1 MFKPPKPTFRT
12 FWALCLSTL
21 LLIAGTSR
29 AQIPTTVISTVADA
43 INQMEQQWAQDYSD
57 YFGIPIVDLDTQV
70 ETVAE
75 TLRELEETTGRKAAV
90 LWLMSTPKYL
100 NLALTTPD
108 TLAISSDIFTADA
121 QSLERTLRAFQRG
134 VSNPRRSNAYRQPA
148 AQLYDWII
156 APIAD
161 VLQRDH
167 IDILLICGGKGLRAI
182 PFGAFYDA
190 AHDQF
195 LIEQFSLAQIPAFNL
210 LQTGHHPLKNAQ
222 VLAMGA
228 SEFTTLPDLPGV
240 EAELQSIPLPRW
252 QSRAFL
258 NTEFTPDRLRQEQAD
273 CHCEIVH
280 LATHAEF
287 RPGTPD
293 NSYIQFF
300 DQPLGLDQVRQLG
313 WGDPPVEL
321 VVLSACETASGD
333 EDAEL
338 GFAGLAVQSGAK
350 AALASLWLISDLGTV
365 GIMGEFYHGLQTAPT
380 KADALRQAQLA
391 MLRGDVAIANDQIQT
406 RGGNIDL
413 TSEILDFTQ
422 EGQTFTHPYYW
433 AAYTLIGNAW

>member
-1 MFKPPKPTFRT
+1 MFKRT
-12 FWALCLSTL
+12 VLIFWTLFLTTL
-21 LLIAGTSR
+21 LLMAGVSR
-29 AQIPTTVISTVADA
+29 AQRPMVEINTVADA
-43 INQMEQQWAQDYSD
+43 INQMEQEWAEDYHN
-57 YFGIPIVDLDTQV
+57 YFGISTPELDTHV
-70 ETVAE
+70 EAVAQ
-75 TLRELEETTGRKAAV
+75 TLRELQETTGRKAAV
-90 LWLMSTPKYL
+90 LWLMSKPAYL

-121 QSLERTLRAFQRG
+121 ESLERTLRAFQRG
-134 VSNPRRSNAYRQPA
+134 VSNPRRSSAYREPA

-161 VLQRDH
+161 VLRRDQ

-182 PFGAFYDA
+182 PFGALYDA

-210 LQTGHHPLKNAQ
+210 LQTGHRSLKDAQ

-228 SEFTTLPDLPGV
+228 SEFTELPDLPGV
-240 EAELQSIPLPRW
+240 EAELQSIPLTRW

-273 CHCEIVH
+273 CNCEIVH

-300 DQPLGLDQVRQLG
+300 DQPLGLDAIKQLG

-333 EDAEL
+333 QDAEL

-391 MLRGDVAIANDQIQT
+391 MLRGEVAIANDQIQT
-406 RGGNIDL
+406 RGGGIEL
-413 TSEILDFTQ
+413 ASEILDLTQ

>member
-1 MFKPPKPTFRT
+1 MFKR
-12 FWALCLSTL
+12 TL
-21 LLIAGTSR
+21 LLFWTLFLTTLLLMAGVSQ
-29 AQIPTTVISTVADA
+29 AQRPLVQIDTVADA
-43 INQMEQQWAQDYSD
+43 INQMEKEWAQDYGD
-57 YFGIPIVDLDTQV
+57 YFGIPMLDLDTHV
-70 ETVAE
+70 EAVAA
-75 TLRELEETTGRKAAV
+75 TLQELKETTGRKAAV

-108 TLAISSDIFTADA
+108 TLATSSDIFSADA
-121 QSLERTLRAFQRG
+121 ESLERTLRAFQRG
-134 VSNPRRSNAYRQPA
+134 VSNPRRNNAYQAPA

-161 VLQRDH
+161 VVRRDH

-195 LIEQFSLAQIPAFNL
+195 LIEQFSLAQILAFNL
-210 LQTGHHPLKNAQ
+210 LQTGHHSLNDAQ

-228 SEFTTLPDLPGV
+228 SQFTTLPDLPGV
-240 EAELQSIPLPRW
+240 EAELQSIPLSRW

-273 CHCEIVH
+273 CNCEIVH

-287 RPGTPD
+287 RPGTPA

-333 EDAEL
+333 QDAEL

-350 AALASLWLISDLGTV
+350 SALASLWLISDLGTV

-391 MLRGDVAIANDQIQT
+391 MLRGDVAIANAQIQT
-406 RGGNIDL
+406 RSGGIEL
-413 TSEILDFTQ
+413 TPEILDLTQ